1 MAEERK
7 PAMSIDEIEA
17 VLVDLPEEQLDDLM
31 DRVAVRRGMSPEIQH
46 SWIAE
51 VERRLD
57 EVDAGEVELIP
68 VEETIAKMRAMLR

>member
-1 MAEERK
+1 MAQERK

-31 DRVAVRRGMSPEIQH
+31 DRVAVRRGMSPEIEE
-46 SWIAE
+46 SWVEE

-57 EVDAGEVELIP
+57 EVDAGEVELVP
-68 VEETIAKMRAMLR
+68 VEETLAKMRAMLR

>member
-31 DRVAVRRGMSPEIQH
+31 DRVAVRRGLTPEIEQ
-46 SWIAE
+46 SWVEEVKRRVAE
-51 VERRLD
+51 YDR
-57 EVDAGEVELIP
+57 GEVEGIP
-68 VEETIAKMRAMLR
+68 MEETLAKMRAMLR

>member
-31 DRVAVRRGMSPEIQH
+31 DRVAVRRGMTPEIEQ
-46 SWIAE
+46 SWMEE

-68 VEETIAKMRAMLR
+68 VEETIAKMRALLK